1 MAEVLILESF
11 VSDMLVRASAGV
23 GCAGEVY
30 IWSGPKT
37 ACHAGDHGP
46 GPGV

>member
-30 IWSGPKT
+30 IWSGLSVS
-37 ACHAGDHGP
+37 CG
-46 GPGV
+46 